1 MTDAFV
7 ASRARRL
14 YLPPGTSPSSRTRR
28 PIRGGATADDAADSA
43 DVHAE
48 RMRPDPDYDAQ
59 RKLRMSWMHWLHD
72 KPKHARWAA
81 DWQREAQAELCRLE
95 TVRLGEGC
103 FVADGARVF
112 AEPGRD
118 VIFGDDVHVGADV
131 FIHGPVTLH
140 DGVALN
146 ARCHVDGG
154 SRGVVVGA
162 HSRLGPGCQLFAFN
176 HGFEP
181 DALVKD
187 QPVTSEGIVIGED
200 CWLGA
205 AVCVTD
211 GVTIGDHAVVGMGAV
226 VTRDVPAWAVAGG
239 NPARVLGDRRTWRAR
254 EREERTGAE
263 TEGKGRGD
271 VDAKR

>member
-1 MTDAFV
+1 M
-7 ASRARRL
+7 
-14 YLPPGTSPSSRTRR
+14 
-28 PIRGGATADDAADSA
+28 
-43 DVHAE
+43 
-48 RMRPDPDYDAQ
+48 
-59 RKLRMSWMHWLHD
+59 
-72 KPKHARWAA
+72 
-81 DWQREAQAELCRLE
+81 
-95 TVRLGEGC
+95 
-103 FVADGARVF
+103 ADGARVF

-131 FIHGPVTLH
+131 FIHGPVTFH

-187 QPVTSEGIVIGED
+187 QPVTSEGIVIGDD

-226 VTRDVPAWAVAGG
+226 VTRDVPAAVAGRKPG
-239 NPARVLGDRRTWRAR
+239 EGAGGQTNGRTR
-254 EREERTGAE
+254 EREERPGARR
-263 TEGKGRGD
+263 GGRRVD
-271 VDAKR
+271 VDATR